1 MKIALPIVLS
11 MLLTGIAY
19 AADLSSKTLS
29 GKWTFT
35 HMILDGEKKVPVNL
49 GMEFLPSGE
58 LINYSQGGAEKSRAN
73 YVIDQGV
80 IHYTDKRDPQRWEV
94 KQFDGDTLIVDHKGA
109 EMFFTRP

>member
-1 MKIALPIVLS
+1 MKKALTILLS
-11 MLLTGIAY
+11 MLLAGIAHG
-19 AADLSSKTLS
+19 ADLSSTSLS

-58 LINYSQGGAEKSRAN
+58 VVNYSRAGKEKNRGN
-73 YVIDQGV
+73 YVIDQGL
-80 IHYTDKRDPQRWEV
+80 ITYTDKRGPQRWEV
-94 KQFDGDTLIVDHKGA
+94 KQFDGDTLIVDHEGA